1 MDRSTALALGQ
12 LPQPFTA
19 RESGAAGIPRT
30 TVKYG
35 AAVSFLVSPARGL
48 YAVREPWDLAS
59 PWDRHRSMIGAA
71 VRLVPDAIVS
81 HTSQAVLLGLPHP
94 SHPPEHVR
102 MTLLDDVRTSRRSTW
117 VRFHRGA
124 TPAEHIV
131 IRHGVPGFVG
141 PRVVLDC
148 CREVHARDAMAIVD
162 GALRSGLTDLDE
174 LFEMRRH
181 QRRWPHVA
189 RSNEVLLLADG
200 RRETWLESAS
210 AWSMA
215 SWGLPTATPQ
225 VNVSTPDGEFV
236 GRPDTLWLE
245 PGIVGEADGLEKYLL
260 DGTDEESVQS
270 ALARERARQSAME
283 ALGLRFVRWTTRD
296 AIDGSLIFSRFQ
308 SEVHSAACRKV
319 TAILRCSCC
328 AHPIAEC
335 LVEARL
341 RAWRRMLAKEF
352 ERKVW

>member
-1 MDRSTALALGQ
+1 MDPTTACALGQ
-12 LPQPFTA
+12 LPQPFTT

-30 TVKYG
+30 MVKHG
-35 AAVSFLVSPARGL
+35 SSVSFLVSPARGL
-48 YAVREPWDLAS
+48 YAVREAWDLAS
-59 PWDRHRSMIGAA
+59 PWDRHRLLIDAA
-71 VRLVPDAIVS
+71 VRVVPDAIVS

-117 VRFHRGA
+117 IRFHRGA
-124 TPAEHIV
+124 TPPEHIV
-131 IRHGVPGFVG
+131 IRHGTPGFVA

-148 CREVHARDAMAIVD
+148 CREVHARDALAIAD
-162 GALRSGLTDLDE
+162 GALRAGLTDLDE
-174 LFEMRRH
+174 LFDMRRH

-189 RSNEVLLLADG
+189 GSNEVLLLADG

-215 SWGLPTATPQ
+215 GWGLPIAIPQ
-225 VNVSTPDGEFV
+225 VNVYTPDGEFV
-236 GRPDTLWLE
+236 GRPDALWPE
-245 PGIVGEADGLEKYLL
+245 HGVVGEADGIDKYLL
-260 DGTDEESVQS
+260 DGTDEDSVRR
-270 ALARERARQSAME
+270 ALARERARQGAME
-283 ALGLRFVRWTTRD
+283 ALGLLFVRWATRE
-296 AIDGSLIFSRFQ
+296 ALDGSQIHSRFQ
-308 SEVHSAACRKV
+308 RAVRGDHCRKV

-328 AHPIAEC
+328 GHPLADC

-341 RAWRRMLAKEF
+341 KAWRRMVAKEF